1 MAFLASELDGVEEKH
16 SSPAPCSQDSFSLP
30 KNYPKHWRAIIR
42 LWPLGLVLV
51 NAAGG
56 IRGFQRELVVWACL
70 QLPLADKGSPVQRVQ
85 EQGGITSIRAL
96 PQVSTWE
103 QRVWGPTAGAGPRLG

>member
-16 SSPAPCSQDSFSLP
+16 SSPAPCSQDSFPLP

-70 QLPLADKGSPVQRVQ
+70 QLPLADKSSPVQRVQ

-103 QRVWGPTAGAGPRLG
+103 QRVWGPTAGAGLRLS